1 MYEPEGMVSKEKRSK
16 EEIKQKKKRQKNKEH
31 VVSKNR
37 RKKNRDYQKLFHIS
51 TFFAVV
57 FALGI
62 IGMLVITWLSKDNV
76 TILNYENKVIDK
88 YEIWEKQ
95 LDERES
101 QLEER
106 ELRLTEQEAE

>member
-1 MYEPEGMVSKEKRSK
+1 MVSKEKRSK
-16 EEIKQKKKRQKNKEH
+16 EEIKQKKKRQKTKSMWSVKPPEE
-31 VVSKNR
+31 
-37 RKKNRDYQKLFHIS
+37 NRDYQKLFHIS

-62 IGMLVITWLSKDNV
+62 IGMLVITWLSEDNV